1 MNIVQSVRQVGLIRL
16 LILIRT
22 PVFEWCVV
30 TCGSKNQYQKDT
42 CLKETGLK
50 VLKIANNFRLNS
62 PHNWGGDLYN
72 QLHKK
77 ENLVHFDMSSK
88 NYKEKGWW
96 PQFGFASHLVL
107 IACFN
112 IPGEVGAELEFLF
125 RPTYLIRIL
134 AMLTGFFVKW
144 FTPHDSCLQWSS
156 VCGELTCHGRCWV

>member
-1 MNIVQSVRQVGLIRL
+1 MNIVQSVRQVGLNRV

-88 NYKEKGWW
+88 NYKEKG
-96 PQFGFASHLVL
+96 
-107 IACFN
+107 
-112 IPGEVGAELEFLF
+112 
-125 RPTYLIRIL
+125 
-134 AMLTGFFVKW
+134 
-144 FTPHDSCLQWSS
+144 
-156 VCGELTCHGRCWV
+156 